1 MSEPMSVAKDSSA
14 IKETAPEGPRT
25 DNLLALLAR
34 IESAIQAETDGIR
47 SDPAFDV
54 ANANMRKSRHLYEL
68 GRAFKGVK
76 PDDLGADHRAAILQL
91 RETLA
96 ANEST
101 IEAHLSAVGEVAT
114 LLQDAIEQAQADGT
128 YSAQEFGQG

>member
-1 MSEPMSVAKDSSA
+1 MSEPMPAAKDSSA
-14 IKETAPEGPRT
+14 LRNMTPEEPRR
-25 DNLLALLAR
+25 DNLLALIAR
-34 IESAIQAETDGIR
+34 IESAIQSETDGIR
-47 SDPAFDV
+47 SDPSFDV
-54 ANANMRKSRHLYEL
+54 ANANMRKSRYLYEL

-76 PDDLGADHRAAILQL
+76 PEDLGAEHRAAMQQL

-96 ANEST
+96 VNEST

-114 LLQDAIEQAQADGT
+114 LLQDAIERAQADGT